1 MISVQHSE
9 ENQPPVVTLEPA
21 LTTTQDQGVELTAN
35 WQDDGLPSR
44 EVKVGWQHAGDGGA
58 FLPCRSG
65 SNPGLVY
72 GARHL
77 CADVHGGRWAVEK
90 QQNRDRDGGRGD
102 GESASGFCRYH
113 GEVYGVAEGRLTVMK
128 SDKDA
133 LTVGEDGFLG
143 PFANEGDK
151 VSWQVQAPW
160 SGQFLLNVTFNGKWG
175 GKQNSFVVNGVAP
188 QAVAFPQTDEQG
200 QQLRIPVTLKA
211 GSNQIDFGRF
221 AGDWGYMFIK
231 SIEVVVE

>member
-1 MISVQHSE
+1 MSS
-9 ENQPPVVTLEPA
+9 LRPA
-21 LTTTQDQGVELTAN
+21 GRTMACR
-35 WQDDGLPSR
+35 R
-44 EVKVGWQHAGDGGA
+44 ERLRWAGSTPAMASA

-72 GARHL
+72 DASTYAL
-77 CADVHGGRWAVEK
+77 TFTAD
-90 QQNRDRDGGRGD
+90 DGLLKSSKTVTVTV
-102 GESASGFCRYH
+102 GEAAGKAPADFCRYH

-133 LTVGEDGFLG
+133 LAVGEDGFLG

-175 GKQNSFVVNGVAP
+175 GKQNSFVVNGA
-188 QAVAFPQTDEQG
+188 
-200 QQLRIPVTLKA
+200 LRRPWPSA
-211 GSNQIDFGRF
+211 DG
-221 AGDWGYMFIK
+221 
-231 SIEVVVE
+231 

>member
-1 MISVQHSE
+1 M
-9 ENQPPVVTLEPA
+9 
-21 LTTTQDQGVELTAN
+21 
-35 WQDDGLPSR
+35 
-44 EVKVGWQHAGDGGA
+44 GWQHAGDGQVHFCHA
-58 FLPCRSG
+58 DRAQTRAWFTT
-65 SNPGLVY
+65 PGTYALTFT
-72 GARHL
+72 
-77 CADVHGGRWAVEK
+77 AD
-90 QQNRDRDGGRGD
+90 DGLLKSSKTVTVTV
-102 GESASGFCRYH
+102 GEAAGKAPADFCRYH

-133 LTVGEDGFLG
+133 LAVGEDGFLG

-175 GKQNSFVVNGVAP
+175 GKQNSFVVNGGAP

-200 QQLRIPVTLKA
+200 QQLRIPVTLNA
-211 GSNQIDFGRF
+211 GTNQIDFGRF

-231 SIEVVVE
+231 SIEVVAE

>member
-1 MISVQHSE
+1 MHFCHADRAQTRAWFTA
-9 ENQPPVVTLEPA
+9 PGTYA
-21 LTTTQDQGVELTAN
+21 LTFTA
-35 WQDDGLPSR
+35 DDGLLKSSKT
-44 EVKVGWQHAGDGGA
+44 VTVTVGEAAGKA
-58 FLPCRSG
+58 P
-65 SNPGLVY
+65 
-72 GARHL
+72 
-77 CADVHGGRWAVEK
+77 AD
-90 QQNRDRDGGRGD
+90 
-102 GESASGFCRYH
+102 FCRYH

-175 GKQNSFVVNGVAP
+175 GKQNSFVVNGGAP
-188 QAVAFPQTDEQG
+188 QTVAFPQTDEQG

-231 SIEVVVE
+231 SIEVVAE